1 MPGAE
6 DLNRDSRMEAA
17 LGWCC
22 CLEDM
27 EGERDPALCPSVN
40 RVFCTGH
47 TQTGGHMGGREGG
60 QRLYTSNT
68 TSSCDA
74 KKKEKKEKAAE
85 CLQLQGRP
93 SLFSDGV
100 IIIIQV
106 IIILH
111 CFTLSSPEAL
121 LSRPI

>member
-27 EGERDPALCPSVN
+27 EGERDPALCPRVK

-47 TQTGGHMGGREGG
+47 TQTGGHMGGEAET
-60 QRLYTSNT
+60 YTSNT

-74 KKKEKKEKAAE
+74 KKRKERKGSRVSAAA
-85 CLQLQGRP
+85 RP
-93 SLFSDGV
+93 PLIVSDGV
-100 IIIIQV
+100 IIVIQV

-111 CFTLSSPEAL
+111 CFTLSSAQAL
-121 LSRPI
+121 LSWPI